1 MMQVLGRLRITLWLH
16 WRYYQDEKTD
26 TYNAFPS
33 GGFHTVAFD
42 FNSYIVGLK
51 EYEDENPFKVFDISI
66 PTWYD

>member
-1 MMQVLGRLRITLWLH
+1 
-16 WRYYQDEKTD
+16 
-26 TYNAFPS
+26 
-33 GGFHTVAFD
+33 VAFD